1 MHELLGRTTCQ
12 ALCLAARMFFNMK
25 RTWFHLKRLPGWS
38 LNLIKPQFEAPLK
51 QSRDKSFSNI
61 LGYIC
66 AAPRDE
72 NGISFN
78 RVWKWFSESFV
89 TVDYK
94 NFPNYP
100 ELHVLLLFFFFFVRK
115 WERNLFWW
123 ASGIHTFSFS
133 TLPDWKV
140 CWHSHKMST
149 Q

>member
-25 RTWFHLKRLPGWS
+25 RTWLHLKRLPGWS

-72 NGISFN
+72 NGIYFN

-100 ELHVLLLFFFFFVRK
+100 ELHVLLLFLLENEK
-115 WERNLFWW
+115 
-123 ASGIHTFSFS
+123 GIYFGGLLGS
-133 TLPDWKV
+133 TLFLSPLYQTERSAGILIWWV
-140 CWHSHKMST
+140 HSRGT
-149 Q
+149 